1 MLMRREPSSLLRLL
15 SALALCATLGACN
28 EATLAGQGPITDDPA
43 IRHPIVVGKGL
54 ATLDILPGGGP
65 GGLTDRQLAD
75 VQSFALEWRARGRGP
90 LALQIPTGGADSAKT
105 RASLPAVRSA
115 LAGAGVPSRA
125 IRESRYAA
133 EGPAHLA
140 PLRLAFPVI
149 EARVPHPC
157 GEWPA
162 DAGSGG
168 HGSENLAYENFGC
181 ASQQNLAAMV
191 ADPEDFIRP
200 RPETP
205 ADASRRATVMGK
217 YRKGE
222 STATTYPDSTIKI
235 SDVGN

>member
-1 MLMRREPSSLLRLL
+1 MPMRREPSSLLRLF

-28 EATLAGQGPITDDPA
+28 EATLAGQGPISDDPA

-90 LALQIPTGGADSAKT
+90 LVLQVPQGGADSSKT
-105 RASLPAVRSA
+105 RAALPTVRAA
-115 LAGAGVPSRA
+115 LAGAGVPSRS
-125 IRESRYAA
+125 IRQSRYVA
-133 EGPAHLA
+133 EGPEHLA

-157 GEWPA
+157 GEWP
-162 DAGSGG
+162 DDGG
-168 HGSENLAYENFGC
+168 GTGQVNENLAYENFGC

-191 ADPEDFIRP
+191 DDPEDFIRP

-205 ADASRRATVMGK
+205 ADAARRATVMGK

-222 STATTYPDSTIKI
+222 STNTTYPDSTIKI